1 MAGNAQGLDG
11 WATTDLAL
19 LPLGACQ
26 LLRNLVLQWG
36 RRQEWPFVWGDVRQV
51 HLRKDVGQPMQP
63 CRPTDF

>member
-36 RRQEWPFVWGDVRQV
+36 RRQEWP
-51 HLRKDVGQPMQP
+51 LLL
-63 CRPTDF
+63 